1 MFHAVSLK
9 TNISQTQALELA
21 YRYPRIKVGMDKER
35 IQTSMTAVVDQT
47 AALWDERTRFAV
59 GMLQENLVRVR
70 MVEDMAEIAGEVRQE
85 LRV

>member
-1 MFHAVSLK
+1 
-9 TNISQTQALELA
+9 
-21 YRYPRIKVGMDKER
+21 
-35 IQTSMTAVVDQT
+35 VDQT